1 MFIIVQPQAW
11 QCSKSKYWKTSRFQ
25 NIHKMGELIK
35 TICPDTKHKNLRKII
50 LFELLQLL
58 ALGWDDFFPW
68 IYILHNLTKQ
78 DFSWWEYEMWC
89 QSKFSTLGGVIVNKV
104 KGLLLRDTVH
114 MWHLQ
119 VGQGNSEERGKG
131 YSFETVTLFR
141 NLTP

>member
-1 MFIIVQPQAW
+1 M
-11 QCSKSKYWKTSRFQ
+11 SKYWKTSRFQ

-78 DFSWWEYEMWC
+78 DFS
-89 QSKFSTLGGVIVNKV
+89 
-104 KGLLLRDTVH
+104 
-114 MWHLQ
+114 
-119 VGQGNSEERGKG
+119 
-131 YSFETVTLFR
+131 
-141 NLTP
+141 